1 MQNLLIVAAMSV
13 SSRGLQNAAGD
24 PNPSFSTPP
33 ALLSPH
39 HEALHGAIGG
49 SVQRTVKSSVMQA
62 AQVTYQEVL
71 LTIDLPVDVVE
82 RFPSQPPP

>member
-24 PNPSFSTPP
+24 PNPSFRAPP

-39 HEALHGAIGG
+39 QDH
-49 SVQRTVKSSVMQA
+49 RTVKSSIMQA